1 MKGFSFLCVT
11 MFILAI
17 QTPELN
23 AQCNIQSKLYADGTM
38 YYFIEPFVFYQTNEQ
53 KLQGGVVT
61 DKENYFIM
69 LYPYPFPPRP
79 DGLELKTNASIT
91 LSNQKTYTLSY
102 YDSQYS
108 PQDSV
113 LKILFM
119 IDKKNIN
126 DLSQFDV
133 DHIVMNMGKEGE
145 RTYSFRLHKDA
156 IHEQLKCLSSR

>member
-1 MKGFSFLCVT
+1 
-11 MFILAI
+11 MFIQAI
-17 QTPELN
+17 QMPELK

-38 YYFIEPFVFYQTNEQ
+38 YYFIEPLVFYQTNEQ
-53 KLQGGVVT
+53 KLQGGVGT

-79 DGLELKTNASIT
+79 DGLKLKTDASIT

-102 YDSQYS
+102 YDAQYS

-113 LKILFM
+113 LKMLYM
-119 IDKKNIN
+119 IDKKNID

-133 DHIVMNMGKEGE
+133 DHIIINMGKEGE
-145 RTYSFRLHKDA
+145 RIYNFRLHKAA
-156 IHEQLKCLSSR
+156 IHEQLKCLSGGN